1 MTVPLAFSFDNT
13 ADYFIFAFH
22 FLLATSTVT
31 VAGSVVFA
39 ILRTKSLRN
48 ENRYIFMLS
57 TSISDTLSGMG
68 WYYIGLFDVKDT
80 YPQKNG
86 TYFVISVLLGVN
98 FITILTAQIDR
109 YVAVSRPFFYARRI
123 TQRVVIGLCT
133 FIWMYT
139 YLTVVL
145 MNLVPLQVALIYNA
159 INTFGVQVV
168 AVILM
173 LLLNIKLYVIAR
185 YQLAREPPSQGTDSK
200 RSSLRLIIAV
210 TMCFL
215 IFWTPEFINVI
226 LCGLTSYGYT
236 FKNDAHDPFAAIV
249 RINPLCTPTLYIIGS
264 LALREAI
271 AKALRWNDCCRT
283 RR

>member
-68 WYYIGLFDVKDT
+68 WYYIGLFDVNDT

-86 TYFVISVLLGVN
+86 TYFVVSTLLGVN
-98 FITILTAQIDR
+98 FITILIAQIDR
-109 YVAVSRPFFYARRI
+109 YVAVSRPFFYARQISR
-123 TQRVVIGLCT
+123 RVVIGLCT
-133 FIWMYT
+133 FIWIYN
-139 YLTVVL
+139 YLIVL
-145 MNLVPLQVALIYNA
+145 IMNLVPLRVAIIYNA
-159 INTFGVQVV
+159 INTFGIQVV

-173 LLLNIKLYVIAR
+173 LLLNLKLYMIAR
-185 YQLAREPPSQGTDSK
+185 YQLSREPPSQGTDSK

-215 IFWTPEFINVI
+215 IFWTPEFVNVI
-226 LCGLTSYGYT
+226 LCGLTSYGFT
-236 FKNDAHDPFAAIV
+236 FKNNARDPFAAMV
-249 RINPLCTPTLYIIGS
+249 HVNPLCTPTLYIIGS

-271 AKALRWNDCCRT
+271 AKALRWNECCRT